1 MIAITVGE
9 AQILETSAEDADL
22 MGWRPIH
29 AIGYS
34 VHSRDAHSLMEAIRE
49 TAMDLRHQ
57 LAQEEEIAGFR
68 LPQRGDTV
76 IFYICKVQRN

>member
-9 AQILETSAEDADL
+9 IQILETSQEDADL
-22 MGWRPIH
+22 MGWRPVH

-34 VHSRDAHSLMEAIRE
+34 VHSRDAHSLMEAIQD
-49 TAMDLRHQ
+49 TAVDLSHE
-57 LAQEEEIAGFR
+57 LPDGEEIVGFR

-76 IFYICKVQRN
+76 IFYVTRVLR